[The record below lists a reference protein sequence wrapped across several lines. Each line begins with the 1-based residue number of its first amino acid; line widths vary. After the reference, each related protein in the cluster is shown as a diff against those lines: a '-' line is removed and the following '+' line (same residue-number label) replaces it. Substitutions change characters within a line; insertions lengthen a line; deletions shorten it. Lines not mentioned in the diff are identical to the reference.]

1 MPKRKPQHWQQAW
14 TGSEKHRWWD
24 RIEHLL
30 DVLGFDKP
38 VQVRRVPMKRD
49 HGECQYWDDFY
60 RIRIDNTLEYQ
71 MAVLILLHELAH
83 ALEPND
89 GHGPAFHM
97 AQFEVW
103 LAYNE
108 YELDYA

>member
-1 MPKRKPQHWQQAW
+1 MPRQEPQHWRRGW
-14 TGSEKHRWWD
+14 TESERNRWWE

-30 DVLGFDKP
+30 DALSIDKP
-38 VQVRRVPMKRD
+38 VQVRRVRMKRC
-49 HGECQYWDDFY
+49 HGECQYWDKFY
-60 RIRIDNTLEYQ
+60 RIRIDNTLGYQ

-89 GHGPAFHM
+89 DHGPAFHM

-108 YELDYA
+108 YELDDA

>member
-1 MPKRKPQHWQQAW
+1 MPTRKPQHWRQGW
-14 TGSEKHRWWD
+14 TEQEKFSWLD

-30 DVLGFDKP
+30 DALDFSKP
-38 VQVRRVPMKRD
+38 VRVRRIPMKRN
-49 HGECQYWDDFY
+49 HGLCQYKESY
-60 RIRIDNTLEYQ
+60 CLVQIGNTLEYQ
-71 MAVLILLHELAH
+71 MAVFILRHELAH

-89 GHGPAFHM
+89 AHGPAFHM

-108 YELDYA
+108 YELE